1 MDNPDQGVF
10 LAKLLVI
17 EDEDGARQVIARL
30 LTTYGFNVVEAA
42 DGEQG
47 LELFGSQGDISVV
60 LTDLTLPGKSGWDVA
75 KEVKEK
81 SPGTPVIV
89 LSGWDINDSDRHIK
103 ESGVSRVLSKPVK
116 IKDIVAAVRELT
128 ENKQ

>member
-1 MDNPDQGVF
+1 M
-10 LAKLLVI
+10 AKLLVI
-17 EDEDGARQVIARL
+17 EDEEGARQVIARL
-30 LTTYGFNVVEAA
+30 LSTYGYEVVEAA

-47 LELFGSQGDISVV
+47 MELFGSHGDISVV

-75 KEVKEK
+75 KEVKET
-81 SPGTPVIV
+81 SPDTPVIV
-89 LSGWDINDSDRHIK
+89 LSGWDINGGDLHIK